1 MKRLFRWGFR
11 TLLALL
17 LLIILFVV
25 HSVYFKPLHIRIF
38 FERVFVEYAFFDPQ
52 LMSSLR
58 MLPSWMDW
66 YSDELTDLSLAHEEK
81 LNKKL
86 LNDLATLR
94 SYDRASLSVENQFNY
109 DMLEYFLAVN
119 VEGQKFQYHN
129 YPLNQLFGLQGE
141 LPTFLATQ
149 HPVNNLKDA
158 ENYIIRLNKIP
169 LAFAQAQEGL
179 NKREALKIIPP
190 QFVIEKVL
198 LQMREFAALPAR
210 KNILYISLE
219 EKLKKVPDN
228 EINAEQRTKIL
239 ADTEAGIQKN
249 VYPAYEKFIRYYE
262 KLLPSANGNNGVWA
276 LPDGDA
282 YYQWTIKQNTTT
294 DMTADQV
301 HQLGLSEVARIE
313 AEMDNILR
321 AEGLTEGSVGARVD
335 AISKRPDQLYA
346 DNDAGRGQIIA
357 DFQTIIDDIDKGL
370 SPSFNVRPKQGVKV
384 ERIPEFKQKT
394 SPGAYYQGPAFDGS
408 RPGIFYINLRSTGE
422 VAKFGMRTLAY
433 HEAIPGHHFQITIQ
447 QELTGVPMF
456 RKLLPFTAYAE
467 GWALYSERLAWE
479 IGYQKKPLDNLG
491 RLQAEMFRSV
501 RLVVD
506 TGMHSKHWTREQA
519 MAYMREK
526 TGMPETDVVA
536 EIERYLVMPGQAL
549 AYKVGMNTIVRLR
562 EEAKSELGPKFDIR
576 RFHDVVLTGGSMPMA
591 LLEQRVHHWTAE
603 EKIR

>member
-17 LLIILFVV
+17 LLLILFVF

-81 LNKKL
+81 LNIKL

-94 SYDRASLSVENQFNY
+94 SYDRASLSVENKFNY

-149 HPVNNLKDA
+149 HPVDNLKDA

-357 DFQTIIDDIDKGL
+357 HFQTIIDDIDKGL
-370 SPSFNVRPKQGVKV
+370 SASFNVRPKQGVKV

-519 MAYMREK
+519 IAYMREK